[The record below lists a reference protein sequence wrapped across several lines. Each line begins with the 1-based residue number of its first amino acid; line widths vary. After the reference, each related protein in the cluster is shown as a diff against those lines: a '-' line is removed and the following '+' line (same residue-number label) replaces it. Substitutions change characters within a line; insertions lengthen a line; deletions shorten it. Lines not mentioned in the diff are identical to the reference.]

1 MARTMMPTEHAVLR
15 AFGAARWVVWGWMVL
30 TVYLQRSDLV
40 RRPVAIV
47 AMAAALAMVAGATV
61 LLQRSPNRLLTPAW
75 AVTDL
80 GFGFALLVL
89 DGLAY
94 EEGHTFGPGQNL
106 AGNWPLLAAI
116 SAAVAVGPRIG
127 ALGGLLVALGRVGGG
142 LVNGMEGFSGDE
154 LVSVASTMVFYMMS
168 GATLG
173 WMAVRLREVETQVA
187 AQRARDEVASTLHDG
202 VLQTLAVV
210 ARRTQDT
217 LPEIAALTRKTD
229 RELRIW
235 LFGGGDTEDEL
246 EPALRAAAQQ
256 VGVLHD
262 LPVTVSVV
270 ADDSADVPR
279 HVVHAVAGA
288 VREAVTNAAKHGSP
302 TKVVVFAE
310 VDDDSG
316 LFVSVHDDG
325 TGFDPVAVTPSNG
338 GGMGLTRSIRQRIED
353 VGGRVEI
360 DSAPGRGTE
369 VKLWVE

>member
-1 MARTMMPTEHAVLR
+1 MPTEQTVLR
-15 AFGAARWVVWGWMVL
+15 AFGAARWAVWGWMVL
-30 TVYLQRSDLV
+30 TVYLQRSDLEH
-40 RRPVAIV
+40 RWLAAA
-47 AMAAALAMVAGATV
+47 AMVVALAMVAVSTAV
-61 LLQRSPNRLLTPAW
+61 LRRTPNLLLTPAW

-80 GFGFALLVL
+80 GFGFLLLVA
-89 DGLAY
+89 DGVVY
-94 EEGHTFGPGQNL
+94 GPEHTFGPGQNL

-116 SAAVAVGPRIG
+116 SAAVAVGPRVG
-127 ALGGLLVALGRVGGG
+127 AVGGLLVALGRVGGG
-142 LVNGMEGFSGDE
+142 VVNGATFGGDE

-173 WMAVRLREVETQVA
+173 WMAVRLREVETLVA

-217 LPEIAALTRKTD
+217 LPDIAALTRKTD

-270 ADDSADVPR
+270 ADDEVDLPA

-325 TGFDPVAVTPSNG
+325 TGFDPAAVKPANG
-338 GGMGLTRSIRQRIED
+338 GGMGLARSIRQRVED

-369 VKLWVE
+369 VKLWV